1 MTLSCNMRGVS
12 NQKSV
17 QELFYEI
24 PLKVKKQ
31 RNYFSMYEEILGPY
45 RNKRVKVLEIG
56 VLDGGSL
63 ALWKRYLGAKAKVI
77 GVDVNPRAAEIKS
90 RDFEIL
96 IGNQCSKKLW
106 QELREVYGQFDLI
119 IDDGGHTNRQQLL
132 TLLYSI
138 ELIKDGGK
146 LITED
151 VHCSYMKDFGNPSRY
166 SFVNFAFGVV
176 NKINSRFFE
185 IPGSLISK
193 AVYKVSFYESAVV
206 FEINRKLC
214 DKNREVSNFVSAS
227 ARGDHR
233 HKNDYILEFIDRDL
247 KRAFSFITTHER
259 VLGFARILKAVAIKY
274 YLYAKLKVENV
285 GLRKYFN

>member
-1 MTLSCNMRGVS
+1 
-12 NQKSV
+12 
-17 QELFYEI
+17 
-24 PLKVKKQ
+24 
-31 RNYFSMYEEILGPY
+31 
-45 RNKRVKVLEIG
+45 
-56 VLDGGSL
+56 
-63 ALWKRYLGAKAKVI
+63 
-77 GVDVNPRAAEIKS
+77 
-90 RDFEIL
+90 
-96 IGNQCSKKLW
+96 
-106 QELREVYGQFDLI
+106 
-119 IDDGGHTNRQQLL
+119 
-132 TLLYSI
+132 LYSI